1 MISSTGSNMTQ
12 WLSENRTLLLR
23 LFGTL
28 VAIVLIVLLIREEGW
43 LKIVDSLRQI
53 PPLNFILSLGSL
65 LISRIFVIARWHVLL
80 ESGGVKIPFRRTAE
94 LTLMGLFASNFLPTT
109 VGGDV
114 VRLAGVMQMGF
125 DRAICL
131 ASIAADRLVG
141 LGGMLFAV
149 PFGLTPA
156 WESLQQLAFQ
166 PLALIVSLQRP
177 IRFARR
183 TLQTFSIW
191 FHQPRALFASLLCTW
206 GNMLFI
212 FIAIYLLVQGL
223 GNHLSIW
230 LVAGLYSL
238 SYLVTLIPISINGFG
253 LQELS
258 VTYLF
263 LHVGGLSAAASL
275 SLAVLIRIIWMLASL
290 PGAAFLPSILLA
302 ISHQKK
308 DRTLP
313 KLNTPHE

>member
-1 MISSTGSNMTQ
+1 MID
-12 WLSENRTLLLR
+12 WLSQNRTLLLR

-28 VAIVLIVLLIREEGW
+28 AAIVLIVLLIQQEGW
-43 LKIVDSLRQI
+43 TEIIASLKQI
-53 PPLNFILSLGSL
+53 SPVNFFLALASL
-65 LISRIFVIARWHVLL
+65 LVSRVFVIARWHVLL
-80 ESGGVKIPFRRTAE
+80 QSGGVKIPFRRTAE

-114 VRLAGVMQMGF
+114 VRLAGVMQMGY
-125 DRAICL
+125 DRAVSL

-141 LGGMLFAV
+141 LTGMLFAV
-149 PFGLTPA
+149 PFGLPPA
-156 WESLQQLAFQ
+156 WESLRQILASQ
-166 PLALIVSLQRP
+166 PVALMISLQRP

-183 TLQTFSIW
+183 TLQTFSTW
-191 FHQPRALFASLLCTW
+191 LHQPTALFVSLLSTW

-212 FIAIYLLVQGL
+212 FISVYLLVEGL
-223 GNHLSIW
+223 GEHVSFW
-230 LVAGLYSL
+230 LIAGLYSL

-263 LHVGGLSAAASL
+263 LHVGGMSAATSL
-275 SLAVLIRIIWMLASL
+275 SLAFLIRIIWMLASL
-290 PGAAFLPSILLA
+290 PGAAFLPSILVA

-308 DRTLP
+308 DA
-313 KLNTPHE
+313 TPPELKIQHD

>member
-1 MISSTGSNMTQ
+1 M
-12 WLSENRTLLLR
+12 
-23 LFGTL
+23 
-28 VAIVLIVLLIREEGW
+28 AIVPIALLIREEGW
-43 LKIVDSLRQI
+43 GKIIDSLRQI
-53 PPLNFILSLGSL
+53 SPLHFFLALASL
-65 LISRIFVIARWHVLL
+65 LVSRIFVIARWHVLL
-80 ESGGVKIPFRRTAE
+80 QSGGVKIPFRRTAE

-125 DRAICL
+125 DRAVSL

-149 PFGLTPA
+149 PFGLPAA
-156 WESLQQLAFQ
+156 WESLRELAFGR
-166 PLALIVSLQRP
+166 LALMVSLQRP
-177 IRFARR
+177 LRFARR
-183 TLQTFSIW
+183 TLQTFSTW
-191 FHQPRALFASLLCTW
+191 LHQPKALFASLLCTW

-212 FIAIYLLVQGL
+212 FLAIYLLVEGL
-223 GNHLSIW
+223 GNHVSFW

-263 LHVGGLSAAASL
+263 LHVGSLSAATSL
-275 SLAVLIRIIWMLASL
+275 SLALLLRIIFMLASL
-290 PGAAFLPSILLA
+290 PGAVFLSSIMSA
-302 ISHQKK
+302 ISQQKK
-308 DRTLP
+308 YPSAPELNLP
-313 KLNTPHE
+313 ND

>member
-1 MISSTGSNMTQ
+1 MIA
-12 WLSENRTLLLR
+12 WLSKNRTLLLR

-28 VAIVLIVLLIREEGW
+28 AAIVPIVLLIREEGW
-43 LKIVDSLRQI
+43 IKLVDSLKQI
-53 PPLNFILSLGSL
+53 SPLNFFLALVSL
-65 LISRIFVIARWHVLL
+65 LVSRIFVIARWHVLL
-80 ESGGVKIPFRRTAE
+80 QSGGVKIPFRRTTE

-156 WESLQQLAFQ
+156 WESLQEAAFQ
-166 PLALIVSLQRP
+166 SLALMVTLQRP

-183 TLQTFSIW
+183 TLQTFSTW
-191 FHQPRALFASLLCTW
+191 LHQPRALFTSLLCTW

-212 FIAIYLLVQGL
+212 FISIYFLVEGL
-223 GNHLSIW
+223 GNHVSFW
-230 LVAGLYSL
+230 LIAGLYSL

-258 VTYLF
+258 LTYLF
-263 LHVGGLSAAASL
+263 LHVGGLSAATSL
-275 SLAVLIRIIWMLASL
+275 SLAVLIRIIWMIASL
-290 PGAAFLPSILLA
+290 PGAVFLSSIWTT
-302 ISHQKK
+302 ISREKK
-308 DRTLP
+308 DRIPPEL
-313 KLNTPHE
+313 KIQHD